1 MKAAFLEY
9 CISFKA
15 IIMQFTF
22 KFAKIKKLLIR
33 VHENDCSMAKHLNS
47 WCGVIEKP
55 EFLSWYKV
63 RSFRDT
69 NQDCTYSGINP
80 CQVLFIITELGTS
93 L

>member
-1 MKAAFLEY
+1 MKAAFLEC

-47 WCGVIEKP
+47 WCGVMEKP

-63 RSFRDT
+63 RSFR
-69 NQDCTYSGINP
+69 CIYSGINP

>member
-47 WCGVIEKP
+47 WCGVMEKP

-63 RSFRDT
+63 RSFR
-69 NQDCTYSGINP
+69 CIYSGINP